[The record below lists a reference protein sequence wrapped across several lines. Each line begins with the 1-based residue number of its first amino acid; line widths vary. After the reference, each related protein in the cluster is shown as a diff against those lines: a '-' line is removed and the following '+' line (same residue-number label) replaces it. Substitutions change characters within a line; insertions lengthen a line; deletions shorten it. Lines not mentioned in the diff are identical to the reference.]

1 MVIVTACPVGRAV
14 SVIGKTE
21 GFFVTFFSRFW
32 LTEESNGGTAAVLYQ
47 LISRLF
53 TGTFF
58 SNHTFT
64 CSKLYSPVMTAVW
77 SFMATNLTLS

>member
-32 LTEESNGGTAAVLYQ
+32 LTEESNGGNRRRSLSADFKALYGYIF
-47 LISRLF
+47 L
-53 TGTFF
+53 
-58 SNHTFT
+58 
-64 CSKLYSPVMTAVW
+64 
-77 SFMATNLTLS
+77 